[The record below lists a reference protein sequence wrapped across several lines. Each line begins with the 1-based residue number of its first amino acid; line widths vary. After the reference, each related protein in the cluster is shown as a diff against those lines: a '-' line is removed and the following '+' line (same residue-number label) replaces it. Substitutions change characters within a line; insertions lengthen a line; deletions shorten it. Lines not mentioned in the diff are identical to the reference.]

1 MCRTVGGA
9 GARPE
14 DKCNKLHILAHS
26 GSPVFCTT
34 AECPFLFYWTLVLHQ
49 HFSSTKNEEMSFG
62 WPDIIVKMILCVNL
76 FEGALCPG
84 ILFEKFFCR
93 CVWSL
98 LKQYG
103 SLSHLD
109 SGHFRVKNNWDFL
122 LISLPCWM
130 YGRSVAGGCCLASQW
145 VRCIIS
151 IECECMTNQC

>member
-9 GARPE
+9 AARPE

-26 GSPVFCTT
+26 RSPVFCTT
-34 AECPFLFYWTLVLHQ
+34 ECPFLFYWTLVLHQ
-49 HFSSTKNEEMSFG
+49 HFSSTKSEEMSFG